1 MYCKNCGK
9 KLPDNARFCDRCNTS
24 VRKKEDK
31 MNLIEELKEERLAR
45 RKAQD
50 IEEKIKKIKK
60 VRNKRRRMIAMVVG
74 VIIGMGALSGVIAY
88 INYSRT
94 SGINTTEI
102 ELRTEEPQPTLAQA
116 VVIGGDMPSA
126 TPAGTQEIPVVSA
139 VSSDN
144 NPYGYTDTTV
154 SGRAFA
160 YPSNFDKEEK
170 DTVQLSLT
178 DGEATITANK
188 VITSLSPKELLR
200 KYADDTGGEDMGS
213 IANNTTYSVTLR
225 AGKYICH
232 RKGISDGSSE
242 IYYEI
247 KYRADSEN
255 AAQYKADI
263 EYMDDFFN

>member
-50 IEEKIKKIKK
+50 IEEKIKEIKRVK
-60 VRNKRRRMIAMVVG
+60 NKKLRMIAMV
-74 VIIGMGALSGVIAY
+74 IGAILGIGALSGVIVY
-88 INYSRT
+88 INYSKT

-102 ELRTEEPQPTLAQA
+102 ELRTEEPQPTHAQA
-116 VVIGGDMPSA
+116 VVIGGGSASAMPQ
-126 TPAGTQEIPVVSA
+126 TTQDIPVVSD
-139 VSSDN
+139 VSLGN
-144 NPYGYTDTTV
+144 NVHGYTDTTV
-154 SGRAFA
+154 SGRSFA

-200 KYADDTGGEDMGS
+200 KYADDMGGDDMGS
-213 IANNTTYSVTLR
+213 VANDTTYSVTLR
-225 AGKYICH
+225 AGNYICH

-247 KYRADSEN
+247 KYRADSSN

-263 EYMDDFFN
+263 EYMDEYFN

>member
-50 IEEKIKKIKK
+50 IEEKIKAIKK
-60 VRNKRRRMIAMVVG
+60 VKRKRLRMLAT
-74 VIIGMGALSGVIAY
+74 VIGIFIGIGALSGVIVY
-88 INYSRT
+88 INYSKT
-94 SGINTTEI
+94 SGINTTEV
-102 ELRTEEPQPTLAQA
+102 ELRTEEPQPTYAQA
-116 VVIGGDMPSA
+116 VVIGGETASA
-126 TPAGTQEIPVVSA
+126 APQTTQDIPVVSD
-139 VSSDN
+139 VSLGN
-144 NPYGYTDTTV
+144 NVYGYTDTTV

-200 KYADDTGGEDMGS
+200 KYADDMGGEDMGS
-213 IANNTTYSVTLR
+213 IANDTTYSVTLR
-225 AGKYICH
+225 AGSYICH
-232 RKGISDGSSE
+232 RKGIVDGSSE

-247 KYRADSEN
+247 KYRADSSN

-263 EYMDDFFN
+263 EYMDEYFD